1 MSEQNG
7 RGVVQ
12 EKLYQSQPVGEE
24 VKMAIASEIAAGEKP
39 IDLAEKYGCSL
50 ATVTRAKQK
59 YLTPEM
65 LAKMDE
71 QKAAVLGDLMILSL
85 ESGIEAT
92 VRIANTT
99 KDDGWLRTQ
108 NAGDLGKMYGIIS
121 DKVVRVA
128 EAMEDIK
135 PKTLDYTTNE
145 EDEDRV
151 N

>member
-1 MSEQNG
+1 MSMQPDS
-7 RGVVQ
+7 GVVQ

-24 VKMAIASEIAAGEKP
+24 VKMAIASELAAGEKP
-39 IDLAEKYGCSL
+39 IDLANKYNCSL

-59 YLTPEM
+59 YLTPDM
-65 LAKMDE
+65 LAKME
-71 QKAAVLGDLMILSL
+71 AEKAAVLGDLMILSL

-128 EAMEDIK
+128 EAMEDVK
-135 PKTLDYTTNE
+135 PKVQDFTDSEENE
-145 EDEDRV
+145 HAV